1 MTLIAARA
9 HDREYLSDGDR
20 TSRGLGVTYRPTGYV
35 VFVPSTS
42 GREIVRE
49 PSTEWGICGARGV
62 GVPPANE
69 EVRMAAALELA
80 LQTIANRWKPSIV
93 LHLAE
98 GPQRRRDLEQRL
110 PRYVSAKVLTEQLR
124 ALETDGLV
132 YRVDRTPAGHGRH
145 VTYALTELGR
155 TLGPAVASLAAWAV
169 EHSADLPRSRRS
181 LVREG
186 QHER

>member
-1 MTLIAARA
+1 MTQISMRA
-9 HDREYLSDGDR
+9 YDREYLSGGDA
-20 TSRGLGVTYRPTGYV
+20 TTRGLSVTYRLTGYV
-35 VFVPSTS
+35 ACVPGTS
-42 GREIVRE
+42 GREILHE
-49 PSTEWGICGARGV
+49 PAAGWGIGGERGV
-62 GVPPANE
+62 ETPPASE
-69 EVRMAAALELA
+69 EAHTAAALELA

-169 EHSADLPRSRRS
+169 EHGADLPRNRRNPVS
-181 LVREG
+181 DG
-186 QHER
+186 KHER